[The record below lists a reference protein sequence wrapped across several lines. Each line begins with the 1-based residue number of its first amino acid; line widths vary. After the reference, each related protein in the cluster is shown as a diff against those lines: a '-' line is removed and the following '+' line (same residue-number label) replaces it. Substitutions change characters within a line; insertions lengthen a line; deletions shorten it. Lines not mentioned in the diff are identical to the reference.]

1 MKKNPLF
8 FPIFLI
14 FVLVVLFAAIKG
26 MTESW
31 SFVKP
36 ATTPEEIASRYTFPP
51 TKGPTATPTP
61 KPLTFTEMNSLY
73 GPCTHLPVLM
83 YHHIQP
89 LESAKEKNQ
98 TSLTVSPEQ
107 FRAHLE
113 YLKLRGYNTIY
124 MSDLV
129 NFFDQGTLIPAKSIF
144 ITFDDGYDDFASYAL
159 PALRELG
166 FKATVFVPTGFMD
179 NPGYLSWQTI
189 REIAQSGDIMFSN
202 HTWSHRNMGSDK
214 EAIGREI
221 TTADNQLTE
230 KSLNSPK
237 VFAYPY
243 GLESSYAKE
252 VAESL
257 DYKLAFTTKP
267 GSTQCKKL
275 RLDLQ
280 RIRVGNVDLKNY
292 GF

>member
-1 MKKNPLF
+1 MKKNSLF

-26 MTESW
+26 MGENW
-31 SFVKP
+31 SLVKP
-36 ATTPEEIASRYTFPP
+36 ATTPSEIASRYIFPP

-61 KPLTFTEMNSLY
+61 KPLTFAEMNSLY
-73 GPCTHLPVLM
+73 GPCTHLPTLM

-89 LESAKEKNQ
+89 IESAKEKNQ
-98 TSLTVSPEQ
+98 ASLSVTPEY

-113 YLKLRGYNTIY
+113 YLKLQGYSTIY

-129 NFFDQGTLIPAKSIF
+129 IFFDQGTPVPAKSIF
-144 ITFDDGYDDFASYAL
+144 ITFDDGYDDFATYAL
-159 PALRELG
+159 PILRELG
-166 FKATVFVPTGFMD
+166 FKATVFVPTGLMD

-189 REIAQSGDIMFSN
+189 KDIALSGDIMFSN

-214 EAIGREI
+214 EAINREI

-230 KSLNSPK
+230 KNLNSPK
-237 VFAYPY
+237 TFAYPY
-243 GLESSYAKE
+243 GLDSSYAKE
-252 VAESL
+252 VLESL

-267 GSTQCKKL
+267 RSTQCKKL

-280 RIRVGNVDLKNY
+280 RIRVGNTDLKNY